1 MEECRYCSEVEDI
14 DISRDIFF
22 EHINAVFNDS
32 VEVNLIDVTVWITDE
47 AKMELFIDPAVETGC
62 IVKKTVDINFCPFC
76 GRRLRNDG

>member
-1 MEECRYCSEVEDI
+1 MEECRYCSEVEDG

-32 VEVNLIDVTVWITDE
+32 VEVNLMDVTVWITEE
-47 AKMELFIDPAVETGC
+47 AKMELFVDPAVETGV
-62 IVKKTVDINFCPFC
+62 ILKKTVDINYCPFC